1 MHAYY
6 IKLLIWLFLHLVTTF
21 TITYIVIDKLST
33 VLVLTSGQMVVML
46 TVYPPF
52 EYYYTW
58 NQESLCLKE

>member
-1 MHAYY
+1 MHNSYDM
-6 IKLLIWLFLHLVTTF
+6 F
-21 TITYIVIDKLST
+21 TITYVVIDKLTT